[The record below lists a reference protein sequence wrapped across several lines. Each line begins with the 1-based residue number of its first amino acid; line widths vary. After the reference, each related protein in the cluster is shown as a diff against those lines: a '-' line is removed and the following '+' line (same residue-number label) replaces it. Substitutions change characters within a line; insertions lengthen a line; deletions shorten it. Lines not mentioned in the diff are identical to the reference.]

1 MKNLRRKILLQRLET
16 SARRRQAGRG
26 ALSFAQLLAQLPA
39 KIADLFDPD
48 TRQGVHP
55 ALQLREQNKLNGQHG
70 QRGGTQD
77 RVLNEHEQ
85 QNGEKR
91 ATLQNRQGQ
100 DFGREA
106 ADGFHFLCEYW
117 DDLALLGRLRI
128 RAPPP
133 IDQQPEASEKPLR
146 RIALEDVERVFD
158 ESVQA
163 DRQQIQPAKQQ
174 QEYDLIQTLAQNL
187 DRESRGFQRI
197 VHDLLG
203 QFQGQIQDRKRE
215 KAQHDHLRLLPSGV
229 AQDRAEQPGI
239 KPPHVVHARDRFCR
253 AAPEPQDTA
262 QDEIEGDA
270 DQQSRRQDQKR

>member
-1 MKNLRRKILLQRLET
+1 M
-16 SARRRQAGRG
+16 
-26 ALSFAQLLAQLPA
+26 
-39 KIADLFDPD
+39 
-48 TRQGVHP
+48 
-55 ALQLREQNKLNGQHG
+55 
-70 QRGGTQD
+70 
-77 RVLNEHEQ
+77 
-85 QNGEKR
+85 
-91 ATLQNRQGQ
+91 
-100 DFGREA
+100 
-106 ADGFHFLCEYW
+106 
-117 DDLALLGRLRI
+117 LGRLRI

-146 RIALEDVERVFD
+146 RIALEDVKRVFD

-270 DQQSRRQDQKR
+270 DQQSRRQDQNEVNERMNPVRRRIIVIVSEEGGDVMYEDVIPVHQRHWSALNIRRVRRGDHAR